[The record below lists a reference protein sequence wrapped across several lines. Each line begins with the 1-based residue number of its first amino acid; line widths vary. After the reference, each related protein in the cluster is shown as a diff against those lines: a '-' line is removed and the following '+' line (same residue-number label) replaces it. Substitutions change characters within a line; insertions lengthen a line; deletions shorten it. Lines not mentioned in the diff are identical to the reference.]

1 MSVTR
6 RIRGRIGG
14 RIGQLGQA
22 GRISR
27 IGRIDDERGDVPG
40 WVLVTIMSAGLVA
53 ALWPFAETYL
63 KQILEAALSSV
74 AP

>member
-1 MSVTR
+1 MSATR
-6 RIRGRIGG
+6 RIRGRIG
-14 RIGQLGQA
+14 RIGQL
-22 GRISR
+22 
-27 IGRIDDERGDVPG
+27 GRIDDERGDVPG